1 MKGIRNQF
9 EKETHTKKKVKSN
22 VPKFDDSR
30 FRFNK
35 MTVREFQVSTKSQ
48 SIPGDMSTKRIQN
61 RILETNVDSIVIPLL
76 FSSKP
81 YETECRIVRWKSR
94 STIVKD
100 VLCLSQG
107 RNRIKPST
115 LKGQN
120 CLNTQNFF
128 YKHRR
133 W

>member
-1 MKGIRNQF
+1 LKGIGNQF

-30 FRFNK
+30 FSFNET
-35 MTVREFQVSTKSQ
+35 TVREFQVSTKSQ
-48 SIPGDMSTKRIQN
+48 SIPSDMSTKRIRK

-76 FSSKP
+76 SSSKP
-81 YETECRIVRWKSR
+81 YEMECRIVMWKSR
-94 STIVKD
+94 STIFKD
-100 VLCLSQG
+100 LLWLSQG

-120 CLNTQNFF
+120 CLNTQNF
-128 YKHRR
+128 YKH
-133 W
+133 